1 VRGPTVSRNSGENKL
16 AVAFPISISLDLSV
30 GGALPPIAASKGR
43 LFDCC
48 REVPLFNQHVPADI
62 SAMNGTIGDTKHSDE
77 LAAAQDAAPLPSPK
91 PASSNPGVED
101 LTTRALKFLSTASTE
116 TIGGIAVGLAACT
129 YLILGRV
136 GLVLIGALGGVVLHA
151 TWEGQSST
159 AGSIQDARRET
170 GLEIVKR
177 ILDLREAR
185 RACEVDEDDKDV
197 TESSFDGFQ
206 PETAAALNNL
216 VDAVI
221 RDYVKWWY
229 SPILPVTNPFLC
241 PMPRAPYFTGRG
253 RGYAPGSLPALYLQ
267 GNILLISCRRTRPSQ
282 QRPARR

>member
-1 VRGPTVSRNSGENKL
+1 MRGPTVSRNSGENKL
-16 AVAFPISISLDLSV
+16 AIAFPISIFLDLSV
-30 GGALPPIAASKGR
+30 GGALPPIAASKER
-43 LFDCC
+43 LFDCR
-48 REVPLFNQHVPADI
+48 REAPLFNQHVPADI
-62 SAMNGTIGDTKHSDE
+62 SAMNGTIGDTKHGDE

-185 RACEVDEDDKDV
+185 RAYEVDEDDKDV

-229 SPILPVTNPFLC
+229 SPILPVTNLFLC
-241 PMPRAPYFTGRG
+241 PMPRAPISLV
-253 RGYAPGSLPALYLQ
+253 GSMRTCSQLSTSKE
-267 GNILLISCRRTRPSQ
+267 ISC
-282 QRPARR
+282 

>member
-1 VRGPTVSRNSGENKL
+1 VWGDRPFHGTLEKTSSPSHSPFPFPWIYL
-16 AVAFPISISLDLSV
+16 SAVPSSS
-30 GGALPPIAASKGR
+30 IAASKER
-43 LFDCC
+43 LYDCR
-48 REVPLFNQHVPADI
+48 REAPLFIQHVPADI
-62 SAMNGTIGDTKHSDE
+62 SAMNGTIGDTKHGDE

-91 PASSNPGVED
+91 PTSSNPGVED

-136 GLVLIGALGGVVLHA
+136 GLVLIGAVGGVVLHA

-197 TESSFDGFQ
+197 TENSFDGFQ

-229 SPILPVTNPFLC
+229 SPILPVTNLFHY
-241 PMPRAPYFTGRG
+241 PMPRAPYFTGREHE
-253 RGYAPGSLPALYLQ
+253 AMLPARSRLS
-267 GNILLISCRRTRPSQ
+267 ISKEISC
-282 QRPARR
+282 